1 MLGRGPEE
9 EHYRHLLTQ
18 AKLAWL
24 YREGIVAEPMTD
36 AELIE
41 HLTRSRHDQAKT
53 IRSLWRAL
61 ETIRDMPLPEQD
73 NMISANMRKVAKDI
87 LDCNPTDEGSVE

>member
-1 MLGRGPEE
+1 MLN
-9 EHYRHLLTQ
+9 Q

-24 YREGIVAEPMTD
+24 YQEGIVAEPMTE

-53 IRSLWRAL
+53 IRSLWHAL
-61 ETIRDMPLPEQD
+61 EMIRDMPLPEQD
-73 NMISANMRKVAKDI
+73 NMISAKMRKVAKDI
-87 LDCNPTDEGSVE
+87 LDCNLTDEGSVE